1 MYILYGLITIVS
13 IILDQ
18 FTKYLAV
25 INLKDNVS
33 YHVIGDFLRFSYVEN
48 RGAAFGMLQNQ
59 RWFFIITTI
68 ILIALLI
75 YLIWFNKKITNAG
88 KLTLSLVFGG
98 AIGNFIDRVRLGYV
112 IDFVDVRF
120 GELYNFPVFN
130 IADSC
135 LVVGIGILI
144 LLILFNK
151 FDKIDKD
158 DENDDIKA

>member
-1 MYILYGLITIVS
+1 MYIIYALIAIVS
-13 IILDQ
+13 IVLDQ

-25 INLKDNVS
+25 INLKDKVS
-33 YHVIGDFLRFSYVEN
+33 FHIIGDFLRFSYVEN

-59 RWFFIITTI
+59 RWFFIVTTV
-68 ILIALLI
+68 ILLVVLI
-75 YLIWFNKKITNAG
+75 YFIWFNKKITNAG

-98 AIGNFIDRVRLGYV
+98 AIGNFIDRVRLAYV

-120 GELYNFPVFN
+120 GNFYNFPVFN
-130 IADSC
+130 VSDSC

-151 FDKIDKD
+151 FDITDKD
-158 DENDDIKA
+158 NDIKA

>member
-1 MYILYGLITIVS
+1 MYIIYALIAIVS
-13 IILDQ
+13 IVLDQ

-25 INLKDNVS
+25 IKLKDKIS
-33 YHVIGDFLRFSYVEN
+33 FHIIGDFLRFSYVEN
-48 RGAAFGMLQNQ
+48 RGAAFGMMQNQ
-59 RWFFIITTI
+59 RWFFIITTV
-68 ILIALLI
+68 ILLAILI

-98 AIGNFIDRVRLGYV
+98 AIGNFIDRVRLAYV

-120 GELYNFPVFN
+120 GNFYDFPVFN
-130 IADSC
+130 VADSC

-151 FDKIDKD
+151 FDKIDKQ
-158 DENDDIKA
+158 I